1 MLCATEVVTVWAA
14 CDPRVTFFGGGGVN
28 MAAISVK
35 RFIAV
40 PLIHTEGECNREMGL
55 GEFL

>member
-1 MLCATEVVTVWAA
+1 MWAA
-14 CDPRVTFFGGGGVN
+14 CDPRVTIFGGGGVN